1 MSKGQN
7 RVFSRE
13 NLKKEWKMVRWTRLK
28 SSVNHG
34 EGALSMTGKVLV
46 FAGTMALLIYGYE
59 ALITLALK
67 S

>member
-34 EGALSMTGKVLV
+34 EGAFSMTGKVLA
-46 FAGTMALLIYGYE
+46 FAGTLTLLILGYE

-67 S
+67 A